1 MASRIRIST
10 TVFSKAYLAIAWKSR
25 DDLTGYEKR
34 GFVQFSYLT
43 ICEHVESLLSSIIK
57 RRIDSIKHMLH
68 WDKLPPIQFKNEDK
82 IHYCEL
88 EPLVESLLRVLSRVA
103 DDTENAPLSK
113 LIDLYS
119 KVFSQS
125 LKEVVGKELHEDLT
139 ALASLRN
146 LFAHG
151 RDLFI
156 EFDAPFAEKATLD
169 KNPLQKPAQRLHQVG
184 IIKDFNIT
192 GQNYDEFQTLFFSDE
207 ALLYFYQAVQKIEES
222 LMNSI
227 GFFLTKLCHFYKNCL
242 I

>member
-1 MASRIRIST
+1 M
-10 TVFSKAYLAIAWKSR
+10 
-25 DDLTGYEKR
+25 
-34 GFVQFSYLT
+34 
-43 ICEHVESLLSSIIK
+43 
-57 RRIDSIKHMLH
+57 
-68 WDKLPPIQFKNEDK
+68 
-82 IHYCEL
+82 
-88 EPLVESLLRVLSRVA
+88 
-103 DDTENAPLSK
+103 
-113 LIDLYS
+113 
-119 KVFSQS
+119 FSQS

-207 ALLYFYQAVQKIEES
+207 ALLHFYQAVQKIEES

-227 GFFLTKLCHFYKNCL
+227 RFLPDKAMPFLQKLPDFEV
-242 I
+242 